1 MGRGTADDGFFDDST
16 AAFARAVGEDDFF
29 FPFWS
34 CCWALASSSCCA
46 GIVVEAEART
56 AKETHVALLSSCLF
70 IGVSS
75 SRVPRFSSLRKFLS
89 CFQSCVKF
97 AYSPNEQPKS
107 IRDSGTAE
115 AVV

>member
-16 AAFARAVGEDDFF
+16 AAFARTVGEDDFF

-34 CCWALASSSCCA
+34 CCWVLASSSCCA
-46 GIVVEAEART
+46 EIVAEAEAEART
-56 AKETHVALLSSCLF
+56 AKETHVALLSSCVL
-70 IGVSS
+70 IGVLS

-97 AYSPNEQPKS
+97 A
-107 IRDSGTAE
+107 
-115 AVV
+115 